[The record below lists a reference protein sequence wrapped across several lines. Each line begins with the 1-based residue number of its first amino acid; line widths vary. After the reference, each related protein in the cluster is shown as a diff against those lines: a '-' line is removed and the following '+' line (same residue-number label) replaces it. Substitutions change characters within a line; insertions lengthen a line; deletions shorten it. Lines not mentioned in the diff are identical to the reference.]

1 MFLGES
7 LCSIRCHA
15 SACGLARAR
24 CPGTVKGS
32 GNIPL
37 WPFVCMKLSFSVWYE
52 VLVSNFN
59 FFKHKNFV
67 L

>member
-37 WPFVCMKLSFSVWYE
+37 WPFVCMKLSFSVWYGE
-52 VLVSNFN
+52 SCASGGESRGTGLQF
-59 FFKHKNFV
+59 
-67 L
+67 